1 MTASHLSLGAIL
13 YPGFEML
20 DLFGPLEMFSMIPA
34 DQLTMHTVA
43 EKPGP
48 VPSAVGMA
56 IGGPKTVAD
65 YGFEDAPHFDI
76 LLLPGGFGTLPELE
90 NPQMLAFLSE
100 RAKAA
105 QITCSVCSG
114 SALLAK
120 AGVLDGHRATSNKQL
135 FALAVSQSDKV
146 DWVESARW
154 VDDGPVVT
162 ASGVSAGTDMALA
175 VIQRLWGEDVARN
188 VALFAEYSWHEDAD
202 SDPFAS
208 ELNKAQG
215 LSADHL

>member
-1 MTASHLSLGAIL
+1 MTTSPLALGAIL

-20 DLFGPLEMFSMIPA
+20 DLYGPLEMFSMIPTE
-34 DQLTMHTVA
+34 QLTIHTVS
-43 EKPGP
+43 EQSGP
-48 VPSAVGMA
+48 VPSAIGMA
-56 IGGPKTVAD
+56 IGGPNTVAD
-65 YGFEDAPHFDI
+65 YSFDDAPHFDL

-90 NPQMLAFLSE
+90 NPKLMDFLAE
-100 RAKAA
+100 RSRSA
-105 QITCSVCSG
+105 QITLSVCSG

-135 FALAVSQSDKV
+135 FALAVNQSDKV

-175 VIQRLWGEDVARN
+175 VIQRLWGEDVARQ
-188 VALFAEYSWHEDAD
+188 VAEFAEYTWHDNAD
-202 SDPFAS
+202 SDPFVS
-208 ELNKAQG
+208 ELNKAAEMLG
-215 LSADHL
+215 